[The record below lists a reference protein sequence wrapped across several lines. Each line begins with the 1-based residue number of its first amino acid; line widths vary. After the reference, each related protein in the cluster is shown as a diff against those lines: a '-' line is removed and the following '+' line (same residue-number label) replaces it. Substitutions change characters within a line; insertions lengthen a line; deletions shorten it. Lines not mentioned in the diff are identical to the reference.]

1 MSSYPNVPLQ
11 RGNDWD
17 RKVAQATNYLLNQLT
32 FFQFAVEGQ
41 PTSGEVILRTRNP
54 VDWPLVAN
62 QCSITAETAPTA
74 DAVVII
80 NVAGSLFATATIL
93 AGQDEGTVA
102 FLSST
107 RLPAATSYEIVMPT
121 PQDATLADITL
132 TLAASL

>member
-32 FFQFAVEGQ
+32 FFQFVIEDQ
-41 PTSGEVILRTRNP
+41 PDAGESILLTQFP
-54 VDWPLVAN
+54 VNVPLIAT
-62 QCSITAETAPTA
+62 QCSGWAATAATS
-74 DAVVII
+74 DAVFTLTIGGSA
-80 NVAGSLFATATIL
+80 AGTITFL
-93 AGQDEGTVA
+93 AGQQTGTVA
-102 FLSST
+102 LST
-107 RLPAATSYEIVMPT
+107 TTVPAETNFEITAPT